1 MTKVIDGFIIAEL
14 IKFTDSD
21 YLFMQDQFNRNANS
35 VNRHAHNSNQ
45 KKQNPR
51 KIAFL
56 LLEKFTMLSLASA
69 VEPLRMANQLT
80 SETFYQWCLV
90 SETGESV
97 KASDGI
103 EVSVD
108 QSIDDFIDFHVLIV
122 VGGVD
127 GHNSF
132 TKNQLRWLRR
142 LDKKNIGLGGV
153 CTGPFALAAAGL
165 LNNYACSAHW
175 DCLAALQESYPG
187 VICTNRLFV
196 IDKNRM
202 TSTGGTA
209 PMDMMLKMINNDH
222 GYAVVTAISEMFICD
237 RVRDEKDQQKVPLKH
252 LLGTTQP
259 KLLEAAEL
267 MEANIEEPISL
278 EELAG
283 YVNIS
288 RRQLE
293 RLFKNY
299 LDCSPSR
306 YYLRIRLGRARQL
319 LKQTS
324 MSIVEIASVCGFIS
338 TPHFS
343 KCYKAHMGLPP
354 REERMAAQSSQKSG

>member
-1 MTKVIDGFIIAEL
+1 
-14 IKFTDSD
+14 
-21 YLFMQDQFNRNANS
+21 MQDETNRHVRNAN
-35 VNRHAHNSNQ
+35 RQGLHSNEN
-45 KKQNPR
+45 KSNPR

-56 LLEKFTMLSLASA
+56 LLDKFTMLSLASA

-80 SETFYQWCLV
+80 NEILYQWRLI
-90 SETGESV
+90 SETGDSV
-97 KASDGI
+97 TASDGI
-103 EVSVD
+103 EVGVD
-108 QSIDDFIDFHVLIV
+108 QSIDEVFDCHVLIV

-142 LDKKNIGLGGV
+142 LDKKQVILGGV

-175 DCLAALQESYPG
+175 DCMAALQESFPG
-187 VICTNRLFV
+187 VVGTNRLFT

-354 REERMAAQSSQKSG
+354 REERMAAQSSQTDTSAS